1 MSVTEPPAAE
11 PQHPENTVVDVVEP
25 GGRRRL
31 LVGLAGGGVAA
42 AVALGAAGAWAW
54 STYGGGGDR
63 PADVLP
69 ASTFGYVAV
78 DLDPAA
84 GQKLEAVTT
93 LRKFPALKDA
103 GVSEDADLAKTLGDK
118 LAADGSCANFD
129 FGRVV
134 SPWLGKR
141 AAVAAVTLGDKA
153 VPVGVVQVRDEKAA
167 DAGLLALR
175 ACSENGDARST
186 KGVERSWVVRDGW
199 AYVAADTATAT
210 QVADAAAKSTLG
222 ADSSAYRTWTD
233 RVGDQGVLSAYVAPK
248 VGPQLKKLV
257 TALDPGS
264 SADAA
269 GIEGV
274 LSSYDDYPGGAMTLR
289 FADGGLELETVG
301 GLDDSTKAFTAAGAG
316 KAVSSLPADTLVA
329 VGTGLQKGW
338 ATTTMDSLQK
348 QAGTAGLGDLFGEI
362 EQSTGLSMPGDLETL
377 LGRTMVL
384 SVGADLDVAAMDS
397 IESPDQVPVAVK
409 VLGDQAAIEGV
420 LDKLRSAVPEAEQLI
435 GSTKVGSD
443 GVVVGPSSTYREA
456 VAKGGDLGSDDTF
469 RSVVPNADRAV
480 VAAYVDLDG
489 KNDWFATLAGQ
500 DPEVKRNLEPL
511 SAIGMSAWV
520 DGDVLH
526 SRVRIATD

>member
-25 GGRRRL
+25 RGRRRL

-301 GLDDSTKAFTAAGAG
+301 GLDASTKAFLGNGAGAAITRLPDDTLAAL
-316 KAVSSLPADTLVA
+316 AVSPAKGWVEAQLKPLTQQGGVSSEELYQGVEEA
-329 VGTGLQKGW
+329 TGLQ
-338 ATTTMDSLQK
+338 
-348 QAGTAGLGDLFGEI
+348 
-362 EQSTGLSMPGDLETL
+362 MPEDLETL
-377 LGRTMVL
+377 LGRTSVL
-384 SVGADLDVAAMDS
+384 SLGGSFDPRAVESGGPESLPVGLT
-397 IESPDQVPVAVK
+397 IT
-409 VLGDQAAIEGV
+409 GDGPAIGRVWSRMVHRNET
-420 LDKLRSAVPEAEQLI
+420 LEQ
-435 GSTKVGSD
+435 
-443 GVVVGPSSTYREA
+443 VVGLSFIDDDTVIASPSNAYRNTLSA
-456 VAKGGDLGSDDTF
+456 GGRLGSNDTF
-469 RSVVPNADRAV
+469 RSVVANADQALA
-480 VAAYVDLDG
+480 AAYVDLDG
-489 KNDWFATLAGQ
+489 KNDWFATLAGT